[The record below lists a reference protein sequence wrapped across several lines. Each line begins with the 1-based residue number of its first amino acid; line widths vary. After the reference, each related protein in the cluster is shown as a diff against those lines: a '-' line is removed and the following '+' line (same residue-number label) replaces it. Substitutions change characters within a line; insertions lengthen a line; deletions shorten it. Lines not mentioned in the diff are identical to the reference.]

1 MPAKTRTLIPSDP
14 DDLICATCPERYPYR
29 GDAARTR
36 ASARVAG
43 WHILEG
49 PLGLTVQA
57 VCPTC
62 VGTPRSRI
70 PAPAVLEGQVD
81 VFEALGINPEHVQKE
96 RKSKKGR
103 ETS

>member
-1 MPAKTRTLIPSDP
+1 MPQKTKTQIPSDP
-14 DDLICATCPERYPYR
+14 DDLICATCPERYGYR

-62 VGTPRSRI
+62 VGTPRTRI
-70 PAPAVLEGQVD
+70 PAPAVLEGQAD
-81 VFEALGINPEHVQKE
+81 ILEDLGIELE
-96 RKSKKGR
+96 RKEKPRKGTKGR
-103 ETS
+103 EMS

>member
-1 MPAKTRTLIPSDP
+1 MPQKTRTQIPGDP
-14 DDLICATCPERYPYR
+14 DDLICATCPERYSYR

-57 VCPTC
+57 VCPGC
-62 VGTPRSRI
+62 VGTNRTRI
-70 PAPAVLEGQVD
+70 PAPPVMEGQVD
-81 VFEALGINPEHVQKE
+81 VFEELGITPEPIHKP
-96 RKSKKGR
+96 RKGTKGR
-103 ETS
+103 EMS

>member
-1 MPAKTRTLIPSDP
+1 MPQKTKTQIPGDP
-14 DDLICATCPERYPYR
+14 DDLICATCPERYSYR

-62 VGTPRSRI
+62 VGTPRTRI
-70 PAPAVLEGQVD
+70 PAPAVLEGQSD
-81 VFEALGINPEHVQKE
+81 ILEDLGVTLEPQQKP
-96 RKSKKGR
+96 RKGTKGR
-103 ETS
+103 EMS